1 MNVLRQA
8 VSDQLFRHSITRHRS
23 RLGWR
28 DAPRYSTDWEA
39 CQQAMADPLPE
50 PGALGPNI
58 ADFKRDGVT
67 SFHSLV
73 SQAVA
78 RSMTATLA
86 RREAA
91 GETVWRDD
99 PGVIGNNGYAGEA
112 WRDFPELE
120 DLFRADLGTFLQ
132 HYFGCHYRIW
142 FALLYRNSPKREIRV
157 GSQRWHSDSG
167 PGSCVNVMFYLDET
181 TPEDGP
187 LEALPWK
194 DALTI
199 FRSERPALRDL
210 PQQEDAVGDRDGALY
225 DHYERIIAERHRAQV
240 VQPHGP
246 SGLVVPFLNNT
257 LHRGGFPQPGHTRT
271 ALVFHCYPSRHATPF
286 ERYREQGLAKRGSYP
301 KDPRES
307 F

>member
-1 MNVLRQA
+1 MNLLRQA
-8 VSDQLFRHSITRHRS
+8 ISDQLFRHSMTRHRS

-28 DAPRYSTDWEA
+28 DAPRYSADWEA
-39 CQQAMADPLPE
+39 CRQAMVEPLPD
-50 PGALGPNI
+50 PGDLSSSI
-58 ADFKRDGVT
+58 TDFKRDGVT
-67 SFHSLV
+67 SFHSPV
-73 SQAVA
+73 TQAVA

-86 RREAA
+86 RRESA
-91 GETVWRDD
+91 GEMVWQDD
-99 PGVIGNNGYAGEA
+99 PQTIGNNRYAGEV

-120 DLFRADLGTFLQ
+120 DLFRADLGIFLQ
-132 HYFGCHYRIW
+132 HYFGSHYRIW

-187 LEALPWK
+187 LEALPWQ
-194 DALTI
+194 DALSI
-199 FRSERPALRDL
+199 FRTERAALRGQPD
-210 PQQEDAVGDRDGALY
+210 QVDAAGDRNGALY
-225 DHYERIIAERHRAQV
+225 DHYERVVADQHRNKV

-246 SGLVVPFLNNT
+246 AGLVVPFLNNT

-271 ALVFHCYPSRHATPF
+271 ALVFHCYPARQATPF

-301 KDPRES
+301 KDPGED